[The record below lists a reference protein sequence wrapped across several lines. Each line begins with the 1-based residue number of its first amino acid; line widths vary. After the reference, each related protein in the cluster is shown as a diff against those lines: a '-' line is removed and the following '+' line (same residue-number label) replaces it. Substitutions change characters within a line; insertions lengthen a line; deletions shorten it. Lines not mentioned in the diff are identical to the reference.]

1 MQMHYISLS
10 LVVVCIMRADA
21 VDWLR
26 ILSLDDFMEFT
37 TTAFCPIVDE
47 LDNA

>member
-1 MQMHYISLS
+1 MQKHYIFLS
-10 LVVVCIMRADA
+10 FDVVCIMRADA
-21 VDWLR
+21 VDWLGL
-26 ILSLDDFMEFT
+26 LSLDDYSKAT

>member
-1 MQMHYISLS
+1 MQRHYIFLS
-10 LVVVCIMRADA
+10 FDVVCIMRADA
-21 VDWLR
+21 VDGFAPYRLT
-26 ILSLDDFMEFT
+26 IIIEYT

>member
-1 MQMHYISLS
+1 MQKHYIFLS
-10 LVVVCIMRADA
+10 IDVVCIMRADA
-21 VDWLR
+21 VDWFDT
-26 ILSLDDFMEFT
+26 LSLDDFLEFT